1 MNLIEELQIAFRK
14 KSLASIETVQPLSS
28 YRQSGDSRDMEKGQ
42 ELLSQGKVGCIVLAG
57 GQGSR
62 LGWPGPKGTFPLLYG
77 RHQSLFQ
84 LLSERRKAASNLYDQ
99 MLPLAIMTSPL
110 NYEETRC
117 HLQMHG
123 NVPDLFLQEMAP
135 FLDEKGTPAG
145 IEGPNGNG
153 EVFHRFYQSGLWAKW
168 KKMGVEYLHVI
179 PIDNPLADPFDANL
193 CGFHA
198 RNLGEVVVKGIFRE
212 KPEEPL
218 GVIGQKEGRLQIIE
232 YFELP
237 EEEKIAQQVG
247 HLKWHLAHISL
258 FCFHIDFVER
268 AQNIQLPW
276 HFAKKQADG
285 RLLYKPERFIFDL
298 LTEIE
303 TANVLIYPRSEAY
316 APLKNATGE
325 NSPETV
331 RAALLQADRRQFA
344 RENPRLS

>member
-1 MNLIEELQIAFRK
+1 MEELQLAFQQK
-14 KSLASIETVQPLSS
+14 NAASIDSVKPLSS
-28 YRQSGDSRDMEKGQ
+28 YCQSGAACDIEKGQ

-84 LLSERRKAASNLYDQ
+84 LLSERRKAASNHYDRI
-99 MLPLAIMTSPL
+99 LPLAIMTSPL
-110 NYEETRC
+110 NYEETRY

-123 NVPDLFLQEMAP
+123 NVFDLFLQEMAP
-135 FLDEKGTPAG
+135 FLDEKGALAG

-153 EVFHRFYQSGLWAKW
+153 EVLHQFYRSGLWTKW

-179 PIDNPLADPFDANL
+179 PVDNPLADPFDANL

-198 RNLGEVVVKGIFRE
+198 LNPGEVVVKGIFRE
-212 KPEEPL
+212 RPEEKL
-218 GVIGQKEGRLQIIE
+218 GVIGQKKRRVKVIE

-237 EEEKIAQQVG
+237 EEERIARQG
-247 HLKWHLAHISL
+247 KYLKWRLAHISL
-258 FCFHIDFVER
+258 FCFHIDFVAH
-268 AQNIQLPW
+268 AQTIQLPW
-276 HFAKKQADG
+276 HFAKKQVEG

-298 LTEIE
+298 LSEAKQ
-303 TANVLIYPRSEAY
+303 ANVLVYPRTEAY

-344 RENPRLS
+344 RERPRFP